1 MRAQATAA
9 LRFDILGPL
18 AASWD
23 GEALAFG
30 GARQRALLAILLVN
44 ANEMVSTE
52 RLVDQLFDGSRS
64 AGSVNAVHVA
74 VSRLRRALRDDGAEM
89 LRTCRG
95 GYVLELEPRQLDATA
110 FEHSLEEGRSLLARG
125 EPAAASARLR
135 AGLALWRG
143 PPLADLGA
151 VEDVQPEVR
160 RLEELRLLAE
170 MEQVDAELAL
180 GRAAELVA
188 PLERLIA
195 GAPLQERLR
204 GQLML
209 ALYRSGRQA
218 EALAVYRE
226 ACALLR
232 DELGLTPGA
241 ELREIEHMILRHDAG
256 LEAGQTEPAA
266 PAQVVCPFKGLAA
279 FESSD
284 ADFFCGRDRVVSELI
299 ARLAEWPL
307 VGILGPSG
315 IGKSSLLRAGVLP
328 ALRGG
333 ALPGSAGWRQLLL
346 RPGEHPCDE
355 LERVLAGSLEDALAD
370 LSPGERIVLAVDQLE
385 ELFTACTVEPER
397 RAFLDR
403 LVVAA
408 ADHERRVLVLCTLR
422 ADFYGRLGAYPRFAD
437 LISRSHAQL
446 VTIHRPDQRVAAA
459 DEVGKPGIAAQP
471 AVEVGPERA

>member
-44 ANEMVSTE
+44 ASEMVSTE

-95 GYVLELEPRQLDATA
+95 GYVLELAPGQLDATA
-110 FEHSLEEGRSLLARG
+110 FERSLEEGRSLLARG

-195 GAPLQERLR
+195 GA
-204 GQLML
+204 
-209 ALYRSGRQA
+209 RSR
-218 EALAVYRE
+218 
-226 ACALLR
+226 
-232 DELGLTPGA
+232 
-241 ELREIEHMILRHDAG
+241 
-256 LEAGQTEPAA
+256 AA
-266 PAQVVCPFKGLAA
+266 P
-279 FESSD
+279 D
-284 ADFFCGRDRVVSELI
+284 
-299 ARLAEWPL
+299 
-307 VGILGPSG
+307 
-315 IGKSSLLRAGVLP
+315 
-328 ALRGG
+328 GG
-333 ALPGSAGWRQLLL
+333 S
-346 RPGEHPCDE
+346 C
-355 LERVLAGSLEDALAD
+355 
-370 LSPGERIVLAVDQLE
+370 
-385 ELFTACTVEPER
+385 
-397 RAFLDR
+397 
-403 LVVAA
+403 
-408 ADHERRVLVLCTLR
+408 
-422 ADFYGRLGAYPRFAD
+422 
-437 LISRSHAQL
+437 
-446 VTIHRPDQRVAAA
+446 
-459 DEVGKPGIAAQP
+459 
-471 AVEVGPERA
+471 